1 MSLLTH
7 PKFQQDALPAARQ
20 DTCESVQMECGRL
33 IHAAIISK
41 NFRQSLLAN
50 PVKCVETGYCG
61 EKFFFTREE
70 KARIK
75 QIRAA
80 TLEDFANQL
89 VQVVESEAVPN
100 LAYVQ

>member
-7 PKFQQDALPAARQ
+7 PKYQEAPQPTARQ
-20 DTCESVQMECGRL
+20 DAYESVQMECGRL
-33 IHAAIISK
+33 IHAAIVSK
-41 NFRQSLLAN
+41 TFRQLLLAN
-50 PVKCVETGYCG
+50 PVKSVETGYCG

-75 QIRAA
+75 LIRA
-80 TLEDFANQL
+80 TSLEDFASQL
-89 VQVVESEAVPN
+89 TQVIEFEPVPN